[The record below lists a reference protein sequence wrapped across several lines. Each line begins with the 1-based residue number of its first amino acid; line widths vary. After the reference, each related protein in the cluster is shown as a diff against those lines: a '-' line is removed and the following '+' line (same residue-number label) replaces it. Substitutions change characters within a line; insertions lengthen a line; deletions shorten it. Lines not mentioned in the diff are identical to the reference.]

1 MKHWTQVPM
10 AVDMAC
16 YADFY
21 KKAVLQALQ
30 ACAPDEKPVLVELG
44 VRCGCSSRIILDA
57 LGPREA
63 VFHLIDPVEWAEA
76 RELGSDPRV
85 KFWKNLAEDV
95 VGKFDDSSITF
106 LHVDCDPHG
115 YDQTKRIFDLYEP
128 KITRQGI
135 VVFHDCT
142 PQFGVHEFVTKHL
155 CGKSDWHVVLCPPHS
170 DCPVSAPAKARRVL
184 R

>member
-1 MKHWTQVPM
+1 MKHWTQIPM
-10 AVDMAC
+10 AIDMAC

-21 KKAVLQALQ
+21 KKAVLDALE
-30 ACAPDEKPVLVELG
+30 ACPPDEVPVLVELG

-57 LGPREA
+57 LGQKEA
-63 VFHLIDPVEWAEA
+63 VFHLIDPVETAEA
-76 RELGSDPRV
+76 CELGSDPRV
-85 KFWKNLAEDV
+85 RFWKALGEDV
-95 VGKFDDSSITF
+95 VGRLNDSSVAF

-115 YDQTKRIFDLYEP
+115 YEQTKKLFELYEP
-128 KITRQGI
+128 KLKRQGV

-155 CGKSDWHVVLCPPHS
+155 CGNNDWLVVLSPPHS
-170 DCPVSAPAKARRVL
+170 DCPVSAPAKARRAL